1 MDYRAQYRQL
11 VRELERLGGDLR
23 GVPRYYS
30 LEAEAKVRRLIKERQ
45 GGAPPRGG
53 ESPQTDKGGGEQ
65 GGEPPRGGEP
75 PQAKDKG
82 ELPFAPTVGGEQ
94 GGESPR
100 TDKGGGE
107 QVKKENLIADYPVA
121 LHGVYRAKREA
132 WLRACSLK
140 LSLNAVPME
149 EEDKARELQRQLWQL
164 FSAMDNYDV
173 VLQYWRDHKKILEP
187 QKEDY
192 SRLTPVELVQR
203 RNTLRSNIVSREKSL
218 AKWEEQVK
226 SEELKVKS
234 EGLSVKSEGGMSGRS
249 LWVLQEKIARKR
261 EEVEQMKLQVKEI
274 EKLMINANND

>member
-11 VRELERLGGDLR
+11 VGELERLGGDLR

-45 GGAPPRGG
+45 GGAPPWGG
-53 ESPQTDKGGGEQ
+53 EPPQ
-65 GGEPPRGGEP
+65 GGEPPRT
-75 PQAKDKG
+75 KDKG

-94 GGESPR
+94 AKRE
-100 TDKGGGE
+100 D
-107 QVKKENLIADYPVA
+107 LIADYPVA

-132 WLRACSLK
+132 WLRTCSLK
-140 LSLNAVPME
+140 LTLNAVPME
-149 EEDKARELQRQLWQL
+149 EEDKAREIQRQLWQL

-187 QKEDY
+187 VREDY
-192 SRLTPVELVQR
+192 SQLTPVELVQR

-226 SEELKVKS
+226 SEELR
-234 EGLSVKSEGGMSGRS
+234 VKSEGGKSGRS
-249 LWVLQEKIARKR
+249 LWVLQEKIARKQ
-261 EEVEQMKLQVKEI
+261 EEVAQMKLQVKEV
-274 EKLMINANND
+274 EKLLSP

>member
-11 VRELERLGGDLR
+11 VGDLERLGGDLR

-45 GGAPPRGG
+45 GGAPWGG
-53 ESPQTDKGGGEQ
+53 EPPQ
-65 GGEPPRGGEP
+65 GGEPPRT
-75 PQAKDKG
+75 KDKG
-82 ELPFAPTVGGEQ
+82 EWQFAPTVGGEQ
-94 GGESPR
+94 AKRE
-100 TDKGGGE
+100 D
-107 QVKKENLIADYPVA
+107 LIADYPVA

-132 WLRACSLK
+132 WLLACSLK
-140 LSLNAVPME
+140 LTLNAVPME
-149 EEDKARELQRQLWQL
+149 EEDKAREIQRQLWQL

-226 SEELKVKS
+226 SEELR
-234 EGLSVKSEGGMSGRS
+234 VKSEGGKSGRS

-261 EEVEQMKLQVKEI
+261 EEVAQMKLQVKEV
-274 EKLMINANND
+274 EKLLVVSC

>member
-11 VRELERLGGDLR
+11 VGELERLGGDLR

-30 LEAEAKVRRLIKERQ
+30 LEAEAKVRRLIKERK
-45 GGAPPRGG
+45 GG
-53 ESPQTDKGGGEQ
+53 ESPLTDKGGGE
-65 GGEPPRGGEP
+65 PPR
-75 PQAKDKG
+75 AKDKG
-82 ELPFAPTVGGEQ
+82 ELPFAPTSGGEQ
-94 GGESPR
+94 AKRE
-100 TDKGGGE
+100 D
-107 QVKKENLIADYPVA
+107 LIADYPVA

-140 LSLNAVPME
+140 LTLNAIPMV

-173 VLQYWRDHKKILEP
+173 VLQYWRNHKKILEP

-218 AKWEEQVK
+218 AKWEEQAR
-226 SEELKVKS
+226 SEELR
-234 EGLSVKSEGGMSGRS
+234 VKSEGGKSGRS

-261 EEVEQMKLQVKEI
+261 EEVEQMKLQVKEV
-274 EKLMINANND
+274 EKLLVVSC